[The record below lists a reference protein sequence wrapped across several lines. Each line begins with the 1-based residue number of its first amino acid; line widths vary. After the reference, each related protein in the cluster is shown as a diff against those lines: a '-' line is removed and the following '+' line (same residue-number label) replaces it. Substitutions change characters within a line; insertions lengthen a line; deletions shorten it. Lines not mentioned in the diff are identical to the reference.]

1 MVYRRNKCSSLLI
14 KYPKFFKVFLVAE
27 DRSSLLTKLSKIIF
41 RIDDRRIQVLQR
53 RQTVKEVAQQRA
65 NILDS
70 SKNYQ
75 EFFAEVHDLRTWI
88 AEKLKTASDESYRD
102 LANLE
107 RKIQKHEA
115 FERELRANEGQ
126 LRTVNKLGMA
136 LIAQD
141 NYRKDEV
148 AATLQELNNEWQ
160 TLMGTSLE
168 KGRRL
173 RQAEMQHNYNNSLED
188 VEHKLNEISTNLNST
203 NVGVDLRLLSKFSYY
218 PKLNIPYFSYSF
230 QVLP

>member
-1 MVYRRNKCSSLLI
+1 MVYS
-14 KYPKFFKVFLVAE
+14 
-27 DRSSLLTKLSKIIF
+27 
-41 RIDDRRIQVLQR
+41 IDDRRNQVLQR
-53 RQTVKEVAQQRA
+53 RQDVKEAAQQRA
-65 NILDS
+65 NILDA

-75 EFFAEVHDLRTWI
+75 EFSAEVHDLRVWMT
-88 AEKLKTASDESYRD
+88 EKLKTASDESYRD
-102 LANLE
+102 LSNLE

-148 AATLQELNNEWQ
+148 AVTLQELNNEWK
-160 TLMGTSLE
+160 TLVGTSLE

-173 RQAEMQHNYNNSLED
+173 RQAEMQQNYNNSIED
-188 VEHKLNEISTNLNST
+188 VEHKLDEISTNLKST
-203 NVGVDLRLLSKFSYY
+203 NVGVDLR
-218 PKLNIPYFSYSF
+218 
-230 QVLP
+230 